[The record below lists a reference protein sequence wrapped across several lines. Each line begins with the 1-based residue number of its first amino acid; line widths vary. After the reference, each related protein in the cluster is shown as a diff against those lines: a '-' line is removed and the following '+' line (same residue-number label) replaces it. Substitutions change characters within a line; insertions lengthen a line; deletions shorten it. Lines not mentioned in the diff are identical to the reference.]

1 MTPHVLSLSAARGAA
16 ALAALTLSGAAMA
29 QTPITSPAAFDGCEV
44 LVDFEGL
51 ATPVTDDLAAVG
63 VRFALVGGSGA
74 GIVAIDDGFFPR
86 EFGPGGS
93 AALVNSV
100 EPAGACPCTGIQIDF
115 SAGVERA
122 GFEVRNDELDDVRVT
137 LFAGGVQ
144 VGAPEVFASGALWR
158 FVGLESASAFD
169 RVLVEAVGSGAGA
182 LQLDNLRFEFPGG
195 LASDGFDGV
204 ALDASWSQGGAAGV
218 IDSGFGV
225 AVQAGTGAGMLAS
238 GAGVGVPGAPVAPA
252 TLAALTGVTV
262 ADLEA
267 VAPGGPSIVGSGI
280 ARTLTVSPGDRL
292 AFHWN
297 FLTNESTPDAL
308 FNDYA
313 FVTID
318 GAALLLAD
326 TNTSG
331 FVFSGSSFQQETG
344 WRMFAHEFTTSGT
357 VTLGLGVVDVEDASA
372 PGFESALL
380 IDCLTLDGAPV
391 AEQPPTC
398 SVDLTAARE
407 DFLEVVPGA
416 FVVTEG
422 ATFVVPFTGVDPE
435 GGLLSASAVLP
446 AGAGL
451 SPSAGA
457 SPLTSVFA
465 WTPSAADKAGAPY
478 LVTVTFTD
486 AAGLSSSCDVVV
498 DDVNL
503 HPTCDAGG
511 GADRTLE
518 LAADGPEGALVQL
531 AGSASDPDDLA
542 ADLSFL
548 WSASDAS
555 VVFDDPARA
564 DPVAIFPV
572 GITLAT
578 LTVSDGRGGL
588 STCDV
593 SVVVAALD
601 TDPPSVQCTTSVA
614 KLWPPK
620 HDMRP
625 VTFMVEASD
634 AAGAPESLT
643 IVSASVRSDEPDNA
657 WGLGDGNTCGDV
669 DGEDGHSAPVDLTAR
684 LVPDPL
690 VPGRFSV
697 TILLRAERAGGGD
710 GRVYTF
716 EATAADAAGNT
727 ADTSCVVV
735 VPRNQKKKGCGP

>member
-1 MTPHVLSLSAARGAA
+1 MSIPTPARLATSRSAILAAVTLAA
-16 ALAALTLSGAAMA
+16 APAEA
-29 QTPITSPAAFDGCEV
+29 QTPITTPSAFDGCEV

-63 VRFALVGGSGA
+63 VSFSLTGGSGA
-74 GIVAIDDGFFPR
+74 GIVSVDDVLFPR

-100 EPAGACPCTGIQIDF
+100 APGGACPCTGIQIDF
-115 SAGVERA
+115 AAGVVRA
-122 GFEVRNDELDDVRVT
+122 GFEVRNDELDDVQVT
-137 LFAGGVQ
+137 LFAGGTQ
-144 VGAPEVFASGALWR
+144 VGASQVFASGAIWR
-158 FVGLESASAFD
+158 FVGLESATAFD
-169 RVLVEAVGSGAGA
+169 RVLVEAVGAGAGA

-195 LASDGFDGV
+195 LASDGFDGA
-204 ALDASWSQGGAAGV
+204 ALDAAWSQAGAAGTV
-218 IDSGFGV
+218 GAAFGV
-225 AVQAGTGAGMLAS
+225 TPQAGSGQGMLAS

-262 ADLEA
+262 GDLDA
-267 VAPGGPSIVGSGI
+267 LAPGGPMVVGSAI

-308 FNDYA
+308 YNDFA

-344 WRMFAHEFTTSGT
+344 WRSFVYEFTVAGT

-380 IDCLTLDGAPV
+380 VDCLTLDGAPV
-391 AEQPPTC
+391 ANQPPTC

-407 DFLEVVPGA
+407 DFLEAAPGA

-422 ATFVVPFTGVDPE
+422 ATLVVPFTGVDPE
-435 GGLLSASAVLP
+435 GGLLGASAALP

-451 SPSAGA
+451 SPTSGA
-457 SPLTSVFA
+457 SPLTAVFA
-465 WTPSAADKAGAPY
+465 WTPSAADKAGAPWV
-478 LVTVTFTD
+478 VTVTFTD
-486 AAGLSSSCDVVV
+486 DGGLTTSCDVVI

-511 GADRTLE
+511 GPDATLE
-518 LAADGPEGALVQL
+518 LDCDGPEGALVQL
-531 AGSASDPDDLA
+531 AGSAIDPDGDALDLA
-542 ADLSFL
+542 FL
-548 WSASDAS
+548 WSASDAA
-555 VVFDDPARA
+555 VVFDDPTRA

-593 SVVVAALD
+593 TVVVSDL
-601 TDPPSVQCTTSVA
+601 TPPAVQCTTDVA

-620 HDMRP
+620 HDLRP
-625 VTFMVEASD
+625 VTFTVEASD
-634 AAGAPESLT
+634 ACSAPETLT

-657 WGLGDGNTCGDV
+657 PGWGDGNTCGDV
-669 DGEDGHSAPVDLTAR
+669 DGQDGYTAPVDLTAR

-690 VPGRFSV
+690 VPGRYSV

-716 EATAADAAGNT
+716 EATASDAAGNT
-727 ADTSCVVV
+727 AATSCVVV
-735 VPRNQKKKGCGP
+735 VPRNQRKKGCGP